1 MKYPQVLNIRS
12 TDTNKDD
19 QIAIDSLD
27 VIRDS
32 DQVLMSTLV
41 ATLQVDITI
50 WDLMTGMAAVG
61 TALNKT
67 MTYQSGPD
75 IWTIDV
81 SDFSS
86 LLVDKHKFVAKISQN
101 GSSVMRAF
109 KLQEFVVDNDGFEA
123 TWMTL
128 PYQVEINATSQIVWY
143 TDTFWGTP
151 VYKAF
156 VYQDGIGNVYATD
169 ASRITHRGPI
179 EAA

>member
-50 WDLMTGMAAVG
+50 WDLMSGSLIGPIT
-61 TALNKT
+61 NKT
-67 MTYQSGPD
+67 MTYESDPE

-81 SDFSS
+81 ADFSGS
-86 LLVDKHKFVAKISQN
+86 LTDKHKYVAKISQY
-101 GSSVMRAF
+101 GASVMRNF

-128 PYQVEINATSQIVWY
+128 PYQVVIGVTSKIIWY
-143 TDTFWGTP
+143 EDTTWAVP
-151 VYKAF
+151 LYEAE
-156 VYQDGIGNVYATD
+156 VYQDGVGTTSATD
-169 ASRITHRGPI
+169 ASRVTHRGPI
-179 EAA
+179 EAV